1 MDTLRQDIR
10 YAVAT
15 LRANPTFAAAGL
27 LTLALGIG
35 ATTAVFSVVYG
46 VLLKP
51 LPYANADRLV
61 QLSEERPNSPLPAGN
76 PILTNYTYYALAD
89 APRTLEGL
97 ASANGRDYTVD
108 IDGAP
113 ERVPGTM
120 VTPSLFP
127 LLGMRPA
134 LGRVFSDEEGAP
146 GNNQLVVLS
155 DAMWRARFAADPAV
169 LGRTITVDGR
179 PFTIVGVAP
188 PGFYYP
194 TRDAALWTPFR
205 VPVPAD
211 PSAGRIFVSA
221 VTAIGLLK
229 PGATAAQAEAEAT
242 ALARHAAPTPPAGGR
257 GLFGGGGEPVV
268 HAPYLADQM
277 TRSVRPAIV
286 VLAASVILVLLIACA
301 NVANLFLSRGVARQR
316 ELAVRAAIGAS
327 GWRLGRQLLTES
339 LVVAALGGAIGI
351 AIAWALVRLLPAL
364 APADF
369 PRLDDVAL
377 NGPALAFAAIATIF
391 TALASG
397 LAPAWRGAR
406 FNLSSSLH
414 AGDGATAGG
423 FRSARAGRL
432 RDGLLVAEAAF
443 AVVLMVGATLLAHSF
458 QVLTHVDGG
467 YNPNN
472 VVTAQI
478 FLPGLAVDAQ
488 QTAADAVR
496 REVTNAMLDR
506 LRAMPGV
513 EAAGAGAM
521 LPFARNTM
529 IAAFPLNIVGRP
541 APDQPTVVRALRN
554 MVTPGYAEALGLRL
568 KAGRFL
574 AASDEGAAANLPMMV
589 NEEFARVYLPEHPVG
604 TVLQLSP
611 GQTAEVV
618 GVVGNVLKDGNDR
631 APQAETYGLLTTANV
646 PAGFVVRTSG
656 NAAALVPIIHA
667 AVREVDRGAAADVAL
682 LSDKVTA
689 SVDQPRFAMS
699 VLVAFALLA
708 LLLASVGLYG
718 VLSYG
723 VQQRRR
729 EMGVRA
735 ALGAERAQ
743 LVRLVL
749 ARGLGVT
756 AIGLVVGLAASVAA
770 TRALEGLLFGVTPLD
785 PLAFLAAPLVL
796 LPVAVAACL
805 IPALRAAAVDP
816 SEALRCE

>member
-1 MDTLRQDIR
+1 MDTLRQDLR

-15 LRANPTFAAAGL
+15 LRGHKTFAAAGL

-51 LPYANADRLV
+51 LPYANAGRLV
-61 QLSEERPNSPLPAGN
+61 QLSEARPNSPLPAGN
-76 PILTNYTYYALAD
+76 PILTNYTYYALAE
-89 APRTLEGL
+89 APRTLEGI
-97 ASANGRDYTVD
+97 AAANGRDYTVD
-108 IDGAP
+108 INGSP
-113 ERVPGTM
+113 ERVPGAM

-127 LLGMRPA
+127 LLGMQPA
-134 LGRVFSDEEGAP
+134 LGRVFADEEAAP
-146 GNNQLVVLS
+146 GNNQLIVLS
-155 DAMWRARFAADPAV
+155 DAAWRTRFGADPAI
-169 LGRTITVDGR
+169 LGRAITVDGR

-188 PGFYYP
+188 RDFYYP
-194 TRDAALWTPFR
+194 TRDAAFWTPFR
-205 VPVPAD
+205 VPEPAD
-211 PSAGRIFVSA
+211 PSSGRFFVTA
-221 VTAIGLLK
+221 VTTIGLLK
-229 PGATAAQAEAEAT
+229 PGATAAQAAAEAT
-242 ALARHAAPTPPAGGR
+242 AVARNALPTPPAGGR
-257 GLFGGGGEPVV
+257 GLFGAGGDPIV
-268 HAPYLADQM
+268 HAPYLVEQM
-277 TRSVRPAIV
+277 TRGVRPAIV
-286 VLAASVILVLLIACA
+286 VLAASVVLVLLIACA

-339 LVVAALGGAIGI
+339 LVVSLLGGAIGVS
-351 AIAWALVRLLPAL
+351 IAWALVRLLPAL

-377 NGPALAFAAIATIF
+377 NGPALAFAGAAAIF

-414 AGDGATAGG
+414 GGDGATAGG

-458 QVLTHVDGG
+458 RVLTHVDGG

-472 VVTAQI
+472 VLTAQI

-488 QTAADAVR
+488 QAADAVR
-496 REVTNAMLDR
+496 RDVTNEMLDR

-521 LPFARNTM
+521 LPFQRNTM

-541 APDQPTVVRALRN
+541 APDQPTLVRALRN

-574 AASDEGAAANLPMMV
+574 APSDEGATAHLPMMV
-589 NEEFARVYLPEHPVG
+589 NEEFARVYLPENPVG
-604 TVLQLSP
+604 VVLQLAP
-611 GQTAEVV
+611 TQTAEVV

-646 PAGFVVRTSG
+646 PTGFVVRASG

-667 AVREVDRGAAADVAL
+667 AVREVNAGAAADVAL
-682 LSDKVTA
+682 LSDRLAA

-699 VLVAFALLA
+699 VLAAFAVLA
-708 LLLASVGLYG
+708 LLLASVGLFG

-723 VQQRRR
+723 VSQRRR
-729 EMGVRA
+729 ELGVRA
-735 ALGAERAQ
+735 ALGAERGQ

-749 ARGLGVT
+749 GRGMATTAVGLG
-756 AIGLVVGLAASVAA
+756 LGLAASVVA
-770 TRALEGLLFGVTPLD
+770 TRALQGLLFGVTPGD
-785 PLAFLAAPLVL
+785 PVAFLAAPALL
-796 LPVAVAACL
+796 LPIAAAACL
-805 IPALRAAAVDP
+805 VPALRAAAVDP

>member
-1 MDTLRQDIR
+1 MSTLRLDIR
-10 YAVAT
+10 YAFAT
-15 LRANPTFAAAGL
+15 LRANPTFAVAAL

-76 PILTNYTYYALAD
+76 AILTNYTYYALAE
-89 APRTLEGL
+89 APRTLAGL
-97 ASANGRDYTVD
+97 ASANGRDFTVD
-108 IDGAP
+108 LDGSP
-113 ERVPGTM
+113 ERMAGTM

-127 LLGMRPA
+127 LLGMQPA
-134 LGRVFSDEEGAP
+134 LGRVFTDEEGVP
-146 GNNQLVVLS
+146 GNNQVVVLS
-155 DAMWRARFAADPAV
+155 DATWRTRFAADPEV
-169 LGRTITVDGR
+169 LGRTVTMDGR

-211 PSAGRIFVSA
+211 PSSGRVFVSA
-221 VTAIGLLK
+221 VTAIGLLE

-242 ALARHAAPTPPAGGR
+242 ALARNAAPTPPGGGR
-257 GLFGGGGEPVV
+257 GLFGGGGDPIV
-268 HAPYLADQM
+268 HAPYLVEQM
-277 TRSVRPAIV
+277 TRSVRPAIL
-286 VLAASVILVLLIACA
+286 VLAASVVLVLLVACA

-316 ELAVRAAIGAS
+316 ELAVRAAMGAS

-339 LVVAALGGAIGI
+339 LVVSALGGTIGI
-351 AIAWALVRLLPAL
+351 AIAWALVRLQPAL

-369 PRLDDVAL
+369 PRLDDVAM
-377 NGPALAFAAIATIF
+377 NGPALGFAVLAVIF
-391 TALASG
+391 TALVTG

-414 AGDGATAGG
+414 GGDGATAGG

-472 VVTAQI
+472 VVTVQI
-478 FLPGLAVDAQ
+478 FLPGLALDAPGSGP
-488 QTAADAVR
+488 R
-496 REVTNAMLDR
+496 LREVTNEMLDR

-513 EAAGAGAM
+513 VAAGAGAM
-521 LPFARNTM
+521 LPFTRNTM

-554 MVTPGYAEALGLRL
+554 QVTPGYAEALGLRL

-574 AASDEGAAANLPMMV
+574 AASDEGATANLPMMV
-589 NEEFARVYLPEHPVG
+589 NAEFARVYLPEDPVG
-604 TVLQLSP
+604 TILQLSP
-611 GQTAEVV
+611 MQTAEVV

-631 APQAETYGLLTTANV
+631 EPQAETYGLLTMANV
-646 PAGFVVRTSG
+646 PMGFVARASG
-656 NAAALVPIIHA
+656 NAAALVPIIQA
-667 AVREVDRGAAADVAL
+667 AVREIDRGAAADVAL
-682 LSDKVTA
+682 LSDRVAA
-689 SVDQPRFAMS
+689 SVDQPRFAMT
-699 VLVAFALLA
+699 VLAVFALVALV
-708 LLLASVGLYG
+708 LASVGLYG

-735 ALGAERAQ
+735 ALGAERGQ

-749 ARGLGVT
+749 GRGLGVT
-756 AIGLVVGLAASVAA
+756 AIGLALGLVASVAT
-770 TRALEGLLFGVTPLD
+770 TRTLAGMLFGVTPLD
-785 PLAFLAAPLVL
+785 PLAFIAAPLL
-796 LPVAVAACL
+796 LIPVAAAACL
-805 IPALRAAAVDP
+805 VPALRAASVDP